1 MRQRNLEVDHQPR
14 VCVKNL
20 SAMSAQ
26 NGDTVMQE
34 DALDQEEELA
44 FGEDKLKV
52 VSIFHSFLASLW
64 RVAYSICNGHNLGL

>member
-1 MRQRNLEVDHQPR
+1 MC
-14 VCVKNL
+14 VCAKNL

-44 FGEDKLKV
+44 FGKKKLIT
-52 VSIFHSFLASLW
+52 VSIFHSFYLACVASLTAF
-64 RVAYSICNGHNLGL
+64 VMVII

>member
-1 MRQRNLEVDHQPR
+1 
-14 VCVKNL
+14 
-20 SAMSAQ
+20 
-26 NGDTVMQE
+26 MQE

-52 VSIFHSFLASLW
+52 VSIFHSFLASLR